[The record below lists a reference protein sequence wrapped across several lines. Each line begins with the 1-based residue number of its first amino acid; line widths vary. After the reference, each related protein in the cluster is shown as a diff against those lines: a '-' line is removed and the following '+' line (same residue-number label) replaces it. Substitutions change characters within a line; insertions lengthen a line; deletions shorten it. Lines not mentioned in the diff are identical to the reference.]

1 MLYHPGVMSALLFLI
16 PLGKGTKAI
25 ANELIIQYDRS
36 DLPIKC
42 LSATFLKVNFHDTDY
57 FI

>member
-1 MLYHPGVMSALLFLI
+1 MSALLFLI